1 MAFVN
6 HYTGPQPD
14 PESLLSD
21 DELYGPD
28 PYDINFAFPLHL
40 DTLETARVKLVP
52 FVPRVHAEAYWEN
65 VKDHRASLYA
75 YYPRFWHSLRE
86 FLTWNEVYYRRNP
99 VLLNL
104 AVIDK
109 TRADPAHP
117 DWGGSLAGLVG
128 LINTSAQNLQME
140 PGWIMVFPRFQHT
153 HVAKEMIAASLRYIL
168 QLPTQ
173 SPPGLGFR
181 RAQWIAN
188 ALNKPSVG
196 LAERMGFKREGTIRH
211 NVVLPEENTAYGN
224 RGRPGDPLEEQTSRD
239 TAILS
244 LCWDDW
250 ENGERER
257 VEALIA

>member
-6 HYTGPQPD
+6 HYTPRPE
-14 PESLLSD
+14 PESLLPD

-28 PYDINFAFPLHL
+28 PYDINFAFPLYPE
-40 DTLETARVKLVP
+40 TLETARVKLVP
-52 FVPRVHAEAYWEN
+52 FVPRAHAETYWEN
-65 VKDHRASLYA
+65 VKDHREALYA
-75 YYPRFWHSLRE
+75 YYTRFWHSLRE
-86 FLTWNEVYYRRNP
+86 FLAWHEVYYRRNP

-109 TRADPAHP
+109 TRPDPKHP

-140 PGWIMVFPRFQHT
+140 PGWIMVFPNFQHT

-196 LAERMGFKREGTIRH
+196 LAERMGFKREGTLRH
-211 NVVLPEENTAYGN
+211 IVVLPEENTAYGN
-224 RGRPGDPLEEQTSRD
+224 KGRPGDPFEKQTSRD

-250 ENGERER
+250 ENGEREK